1 MTRVGLQRHNIYIY
15 IYIYIYTHTHTH
27 TRGIYAALMCNII
40 DKSNIEQNSGN
51 FFLATQFGFCSD
63 IIFPVYLH

>member
-1 MTRVGLQRHNIYIY
+1 MTRVGSQRHKKKYIY
-15 IYIYIYTHTHTH
+15 ICMYI
-27 TRGIYAALMCNII
+27 RGIYAALMCNII
-40 DKSNIEQNSGN
+40 DKPNIEQNSGN